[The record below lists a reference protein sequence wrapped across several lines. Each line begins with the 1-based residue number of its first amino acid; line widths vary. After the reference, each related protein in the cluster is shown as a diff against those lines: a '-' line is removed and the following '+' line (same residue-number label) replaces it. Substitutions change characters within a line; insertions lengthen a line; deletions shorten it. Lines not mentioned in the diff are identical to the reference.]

1 MAPEATFARDSFVTC
16 AVMAV
21 CAVSMLRWT
30 AVISVLYAVTGTLCF
45 AFPAV
50 SLQLFS
56 CTTVITML
64 IATAISWWIQRS
76 GLRGPALS

>member
-1 MAPEATFARDSFVTC
+1 MPDSLAVDPTLQPQLTIT
-16 AVMAV
+16 VMAV

-30 AVISVLYAVTGTLCF
+30 AVISVLYAVTGTLCV
-45 AFPAV
+45 AFPAA

-64 IATAISWWIQRS
+64 TSTVLSWWVQRS
-76 GLRGPALS
+76 LADR